1 MEFLKIGT
9 HDDSLLDNEA
19 FNAFLEKCLEELP
32 ERWRTLVKLTYLEE
46 KNLQKFV
53 RTPIFLRLIIGR
65 YYSAVVYN
73 FVNAYSLIGLKNKMS
88 TFNRILHI
96 LILPCS

>member
-1 MEFLKIGT
+1 MEFLKLGL

-53 RTPIFLRLIIGR
+53 RTPIFLRLIIEDITAQ
-65 YYSAVVYN
+65 S
-73 FVNAYSLIGLKNKMS
+73 FTTS
-88 TFNRILHI
+88 
-96 LILPCS
+96 